1 MSLKLWVGR
10 PLAPVPPEFRPSFR
24 FDRVGDRWGFG
35 AGVRYQLM
43 LRSRSL
49 VRALLTSTVVAA
61 AIALAGCTSDGTP
74 ASTENSGSIGSFVRN
89 LFGIKS
95 EDQAAVAH
103 NEASVEPPAP
113 KTKPATSKPKHPAVA
128 AAGATQPK
136 SGPQPGP
143 SAQPQKTSAQPRKKA
158 KQPAGPNEKA
168 HAKREREA
176 PQATARAKAS
186 KPAVQEQTTDSVS
199 QKAQEA
205 NPAVVPSP
213 RADEPLN
220 DKRRDERLVTT
231 AGTAWPVLPNTEGA
245 GVSATGATGGEPA
258 ETANANAVQLVD
270 PNEVNDLDR
279 AAAATVSTESSWS
292 TYLLLILGAALA
304 AASATWFL
312 VKMPPVYARRAAGLR
327 MHTSEWQ

>member
-1 MSLKLWVGR
+1 MNLKLWVGR

-95 EDQAAVAH
+95 EDPAAVAH

-128 AAGATQPK
+128 AAGATQPR
-136 SGPQPGP
+136 SVQQPGP
-143 SAQPQKTSAQPRKKA
+143 SAEPQKTSAQPRKKA
-158 KQPAGPNEKA
+158 KQPAGQNEKA
-168 HAKREREA
+168 HAKREQEA
-176 PQATARAKAS
+176 PRATAPAKGD
-186 KPAVQEQTTDSVS
+186 KPAVQEQAADSIS
-199 QKAQEA
+199 QKPAEA
-205 NPAVVPSP
+205 APTVVPSS
-213 RADEPLN
+213 REDQPLN
-220 DKRRDERLVTT
+220 AESRNENLVAT
-231 AGTAWPVLPNTEGA
+231 AAAAWPIIPNTEG
-245 GVSATGATGGEPA
+245 TGAGGA
-258 ETANANAVQLVD
+258 AANANAVQLVD

-279 AAAATVSTESSWS
+279 AAATVSTESSWS
-292 TYLLLILGAALA
+292 TYLLLIFAALA

-312 VKMPPVYARRAAGLR
+312 VKMAPVYARRAAGPR
-327 MHTSEWQ
+327 MHTSERQ

>member
-1 MSLKLWVGR
+1 MNLKLWVGR

-24 FDRVGDRWGFG
+24 FDRVWDRWGFG

-158 KQPAGPNEKA
+158 KQPAGQNEKA
-168 HAKREREA
+168 HTKREQEA
-176 PQATARAKAS
+176 PRATAPVKGD
-186 KPAVQEQTTDSVS
+186 KPAVQEQAADSIS
-199 QKAQEA
+199 QKPAEA
-205 NPAVVPSP
+205 APTVVPSS
-213 RADEPLN
+213 REDQPLN
-220 DKRRDERLVTT
+220 AESRNENLVT
-231 AGTAWPVLPNTEGA
+231 AAAAAWPIIPNTEG
-245 GVSATGATGGEPA
+245 TGAGGAAADTTEA
-258 ETANANAVQLVD
+258 ANANAVQLVD
-270 PNEVNDLDR
+270 PNEVNELDR
-279 AAAATVSTESSWS
+279 AAETAQAESSWS
-292 TYLLLILGAALA
+292 TYLLLLLGAALA
-304 AASATWFL
+304 AASAMWFFL
-312 VKMPPVYARRAAGLR
+312 RMASIFARRAANSR
-327 MHTSEWQ
+327 MHMSNP

>member
-1 MSLKLWVGR
+1 MNLKLWVGR
-10 PLAPVPPEFRPSFR
+10 PLAPVPPEFRASFR
-24 FDRVGDRWGFG
+24 FNRVWDRWGFG

-136 SGPQPGP
+136 SVPQPGP
-143 SAQPQKTSAQPRKKA
+143 SAEPQKTSAQPRKKA
-158 KQPAGPNEKA
+158 KQPAGQNEKV
-168 HAKREREA
+168 HAKREQEA
-176 PQATARAKAS
+176 PRATAPAKGD
-186 KPAVQEQTTDSVS
+186 KPAVQEQAADSIS
-199 QKAQEA
+199 QKPAEA
-205 NPAVVPSP
+205 APTVVPSS
-213 RADEPLN
+213 REDQPLN
-220 DKRRDERLVTT
+220 AESRNENLVAT
-231 AGTAWPVLPNTEGA
+231 AAAAWPIIPNTEG
-245 GVSATGATGGEPA
+245 TGAGGA
-258 ETANANAVQLVD
+258 AANANAVQLVD
-270 PNEVNDLDR
+270 PNEVNELDR
-279 AAAATVSTESSWS
+279 AAETAQAESSWS
-292 TYLLLILGAALA
+292 TYLLLLLGAALA
-304 AASATWFL
+304 AASAMWFFL
-312 VKMPPVYARRAAGLR
+312 RMASIFARRAANSR
-327 MHTSEWQ
+327 MHMSNP

>member
-1 MSLKLWVGR
+1 MNVKLWVGR

-24 FDRVGDRWGFG
+24 FDRVWDRWGFG

-128 AAGATQPK
+128 AAGATQPR
-136 SGPQPGP
+136 SVQQPGP
-143 SAQPQKTSAQPRKKA
+143 SAEPQKTSAQPRKKA
-158 KQPAGPNEKA
+158 KQPAGQNEKA
-168 HAKREREA
+168 HAKREQEA
-176 PQATARAKAS
+176 PRATAPAKGD
-186 KPAVQEQTTDSVS
+186 KPAVQEQAADSIS
-199 QKAQEA
+199 QKPAEA
-205 NPAVVPSP
+205 APTVVPSS
-213 RADEPLN
+213 REDQPLN
-220 DKRRDERLVTT
+220 AESRNENLVAT
-231 AGTAWPVLPNTEGA
+231 AAAAWPIIPNTEG
-245 GVSATGATGGEPA
+245 TGAGGAAADTTEA
-258 ETANANAVQLVD
+258 ANANAVQLVD
-270 PNEVNDLDR
+270 PNEVNELDR
-279 AAAATVSTESSWS
+279 AAETAQAESSWS
-292 TYLLLILGAALA
+292 TYLLLLLGAALA
-304 AASATWFL
+304 AASAMWFFL
-312 VKMPPVYARRAAGLR
+312 RMASIFARRAANSR
-327 MHTSEWQ
+327 MHMSNP

>member
-1 MSLKLWVGR
+1 MNLKLWVGR

-24 FDRVGDRWGFG
+24 FDRVWDRWGFG

-103 NEASVEPPAP
+103 SEASVEPPAP
-113 KTKPATSKPKHPAVA
+113 KTRPATSKPKHPAVA

-136 SGPQPGP
+136 TGQQPGP
-143 SAQPQKTSAQPRKKA
+143 SAEPQKTSAQPRKKA
-158 KQPAGPNEKA
+158 KQPAGQNEKA
-168 HAKREREA
+168 HAKREQGA
-176 PQATARAKAS
+176 PRATAPAKGD
-186 KPAVQEQTTDSVS
+186 KPAVQKQAADSIS
-199 QKAQEA
+199 QKPAEA
-205 NPAVVPSP
+205 APTVVPSS
-213 RADEPLN
+213 RKDQPLN
-220 DKRRDERLVTT
+220 AESRNENLVAT
-231 AGTAWPVLPNTEGA
+231 AAAAWPIIPNTEG
-245 GVSATGATGGEPA
+245 TGAGGA
-258 ETANANAVQLVD
+258 AANANAVQLVD

-304 AASATWFL
+304 ASATWFL
-312 VKMPPVYARRAAGLR
+312 VKMAPMYARRAGPR
-327 MHTSEWQ
+327 MHTSEWK

>member
-1 MSLKLWVGR
+1 MNLKLWVGR

-24 FDRVGDRWGFG
+24 FDRVWDRWGFG

-95 EDQAAVAH
+95 EDPAAVAH

-158 KQPAGPNEKA
+158 KQPAGQNEKA
-168 HAKREREA
+168 HAKREQEA
-176 PQATARAKAS
+176 PRATAPAKGD
-186 KPAVQEQTTDSVS
+186 KPAVQEQAADSIS
-199 QKAQEA
+199 QKPAEA
-205 NPAVVPSP
+205 APTVVPSS
-213 RADEPLN
+213 RKDQPLN
-220 DKRRDERLVTT
+220 AESRNENLVAT
-231 AGTAWPVLPNTEGA
+231 AAAAWPIIPNITGA
-245 GVSATGATGGEPA
+245 GGAA
-258 ETANANAVQLVD
+258 ANANAVQLVD
-270 PNEVNDLDR
+270 PNEVNELDR
-279 AAAATVSTESSWS
+279 AAETAQAESSWS
-292 TYLLLILGAALA
+292 TYLFLLLGAALA
-304 AASATWFL
+304 AASAMWFFL
-312 VKMPPVYARRAAGLR
+312 RMASIFARRAAGPR
-327 MHTSEWQ
+327 MHTS

>member
-1 MSLKLWVGR
+1 MNLKLWVGR

-24 FDRVGDRWGFG
+24 FDRVWDRWGFG

-43 LRSRSL
+43 LRSRFL

-113 KTKPATSKPKHPAVA
+113 KTKPATSKSKHPAVA

-136 SGPQPGP
+136 SVPQPGP
-143 SAQPQKTSAQPRKKA
+143 SAEPQKTSAQPRKKA
-158 KQPAGPNEKA
+158 KQPAGQNEKP
-168 HAKREREA
+168 HAKREQEA
-176 PQATARAKAS
+176 PRATAPAKGD
-186 KPAVQEQTTDSVS
+186 KPAVQEQAADSIS
-199 QKAQEA
+199 QKPAEA
-205 NPAVVPSP
+205 APTVVPSS
-213 RADEPLN
+213 REDQPLN
-220 DKRRDERLVTT
+220 AESRNENLVAT
-231 AGTAWPVLPNTEGA
+231 AAAAWPIIPNTEG
-245 GVSATGATGGEPA
+245 TGAGGA
-258 ETANANAVQLVD
+258 AANANAVQLVD

>member
-1 MSLKLWVGR
+1 MNLKLWVGR
-10 PLAPVPPEFRPSFR
+10 PLAPVPPEFRASFR
-24 FDRVGDRWGFG
+24 FNRVWDRWGFG

-74 ASTENSGSIGSFVRN
+74 ASTENSGSIGSFARN

-128 AAGATQPK
+128 AAGAIQPK

-143 SAQPQKTSAQPRKKA
+143 SAQPRKKA
-158 KQPAGPNEKA
+158 KQPAGQNEKA
-168 HAKREREA
+168 HAKREQEA
-176 PQATARAKAS
+176 PRATAPAKGD
-186 KPAVQEQTTDSVS
+186 KPAVQEQAADSIS
-199 QKAQEA
+199 QKPAEA
-205 NPAVVPSP
+205 APTVVPSS
-213 RADEPLN
+213 REDQPLN
-220 DKRRDERLVTT
+220 AESRNENLVAT
-231 AGTAWPVLPNTEGA
+231 AAAAWPIIPNTEG
-245 GVSATGATGGEPA
+245 TGAGGA
-258 ETANANAVQLVD
+258 AANANAVQLVD

-279 AAAATVSTESSWS
+279 AAATVSTESSWS
-292 TYLLLILGAALA
+292 TYLLLIFAALA

-312 VKMPPVYARRAAGLR
+312 VKMAPVYARRAAGPR
-327 MHTSEWQ
+327 MHTSERQ

>member
-1 MSLKLWVGR
+1 MNLKLWVGR
-10 PLAPVPPEFRPSFR
+10 PLAPVPPEFRASFR
-24 FDRVGDRWGFG
+24 FNRVWDRWGFG

-136 SGPQPGP
+136 SVPQPGP
-143 SAQPQKTSAQPRKKA
+143 SAEPQKTSAQPRKKA
-158 KQPAGPNEKA
+158 KQPAGQNEKA
-168 HAKREREA
+168 HAKREQEA
-176 PQATARAKAS
+176 PRATAPAKGD
-186 KPAVQEQTTDSVS
+186 KPAVQEQAADSIS
-199 QKAQEA
+199 QKPAEA
-205 NPAVVPSP
+205 APTVVPSS
-213 RADEPLN
+213 REDQPLN
-220 DKRRDERLVTT
+220 AESRNENLVAT
-231 AGTAWPVLPNTEGA
+231 AAAAWPIIPNTEG
-245 GVSATGATGGEPA
+245 TGAGGA
-258 ETANANAVQLVD
+258 AANANAVQLVD
-270 PNEVNDLDR
+270 PNEVNELDR
-279 AAAATVSTESSWS
+279 AAETAQAESSWS
-292 TYLLLILGAALA
+292 TYLLLLLGAALA
-304 AASATWFL
+304 AASAMWFFL
-312 VKMPPVYARRAAGLR
+312 RMASIFARRAANSR
-327 MHTSEWQ
+327 MHMSNP

>member
-1 MSLKLWVGR
+1 MNLKLWVGR

-158 KQPAGPNEKA
+158 KQPAGQNEKA
-168 HAKREREA
+168 HAKREQEA
-176 PQATARAKAS
+176 PRATAPAKGD
-186 KPAVQEQTTDSVS
+186 KPAVQEQAADSIS
-199 QKAQEA
+199 QKPAEA
-205 NPAVVPSP
+205 APTVVPSS
-213 RADEPLN
+213 REDQPLN
-220 DKRRDERLVTT
+220 AESRNENLVAT
-231 AGTAWPVLPNTEGA
+231 AAAAWPIIPNTDGTGA
-245 GVSATGATGGEPA
+245 GRAA
-258 ETANANAVQLVD
+258 ANANAVQLVD
-270 PNEVNDLDR
+270 PNEVNELDR
-279 AAAATVSTESSWS
+279 AAETAQAESSWS
-292 TYLLLILGAALA
+292 TYLLLLLGAALA
-304 AASATWFL
+304 AASTMWFFL
-312 VKMPPVYARRAAGLR
+312 RMASIFARRAANPR
-327 MHTSEWQ
+327 MHMSNP

>member
-1 MSLKLWVGR
+1 MNMKLWVGR

-24 FDRVGDRWGFG
+24 FDRVWDRWGFG

-136 SGPQPGP
+136 SVPQPGP
-143 SAQPQKTSAQPRKKA
+143 SAEPQKKSAQPQKK
-158 KQPAGPNEKA
+158 AGPNEKA

-176 PQATARAKAS
+176 PQATARSKAN
-186 KPAVQEQTTDSVS
+186 KAAVQEQTTDSVS

-213 RADEPLN
+213 RAFNDE
-220 DKRRDERLVTT
+220 RRDERLVTT
-231 AGTAWPVLPNTEGA
+231 AGT
-245 GVSATGATGGEPA
+245 
-258 ETANANAVQLVD
+258 
-270 PNEVNDLDR
+270 
-279 AAAATVSTESSWS
+279 
-292 TYLLLILGAALA
+292 
-304 AASATWFL
+304 
-312 VKMPPVYARRAAGLR
+312 
-327 MHTSEWQ
+327 

>member
-1 MSLKLWVGR
+1 MNLKLWVGR

-24 FDRVGDRWGFG
+24 FDRVWDRWGFG
-35 AGVRYQLM
+35 AGVCYQLM

-49 VRALLTSTVVAA
+49 VRAVVTSTVGAA

-113 KTKPATSKPKHPAVA
+113 KTKPATPKPKHPAVA

-158 KQPAGPNEKA
+158 KQPAGQNEKA
-168 HAKREREA
+168 HAKREQEA
-176 PQATARAKAS
+176 PRATAPAKGD
-186 KPAVQEQTTDSVS
+186 KPAVQEQAADSIS
-199 QKAQEA
+199 QKPAEA
-205 NPAVVPSP
+205 APTVVPSSG
-213 RADEPLN
+213 ADQPLN
-220 DKRRDERLVTT
+220 AESRNENLVT
-231 AGTAWPVLPNTEGA
+231 AAAAAWPVIPNTEG
-245 GVSATGATGGEPA
+245 TGAGGA
-258 ETANANAVQLVD
+258 AADTTQAANANAVQLVD
-270 PNEVNDLDR
+270 PNEVNELDR
-279 AAAATVSTESSWS
+279 AAETAQAESSWS
-292 TYLLLILGAALA
+292 TYLLLLLGAALV

-312 VKMPPVYARRAAGLR
+312 VKLSPVYARRAAGPR
-327 MHTSEWQ
+327 MHTS

>member
-1 MSLKLWVGR
+1 MNLKLWVGR

-24 FDRVGDRWGFG
+24 FDRVWDRWGLG

-136 SGPQPGP
+136 SVSQPGP
-143 SAQPQKTSAQPRKKA
+143 SAEPQKTSAQPRKKA
-158 KQPAGPNEKA
+158 KQPASQNEKA
-168 HAKREREA
+168 HAKREQEA
-176 PQATARAKAS
+176 PRATAPAKGD
-186 KPAVQEQTTDSVS
+186 KPAVQEQAADSIS
-199 QKAQEA
+199 QKPAEA
-205 NPAVVPSP
+205 APTVVPSS
-213 RADEPLN
+213 REDQPLN
-220 DKRRDERLVTT
+220 AESRNENLVAT
-231 AGTAWPVLPNTEGA
+231 AAAAWPIIPNTEG
-245 GVSATGATGGEPA
+245 TGAGGA
-258 ETANANAVQLVD
+258 AANANAVQLVD
-270 PNEVNDLDR
+270 PNEVNELDR
-279 AAAATVSTESSWS
+279 AAETAQAESSWS
-292 TYLLLILGAALA
+292 TYLLLLLGAALA
-304 AASATWFL
+304 AASAMWFFL
-312 VKMPPVYARRAAGLR
+312 RMASIFARRAANSR
-327 MHTSEWQ
+327 MHMSNP

>member
-1 MSLKLWVGR
+1 MNVKLWVGR

-24 FDRVGDRWGFG
+24 FDRVWDRWGFG

-74 ASTENSGSIGSFVRN
+74 ASTENSGSIGGFVRN

-113 KTKPATSKPKHPAVA
+113 KTKSATSKPKHPAVA
-128 AAGATQPK
+128 AAGATQPR
-136 SGPQPGP
+136 SVQQPGP
-143 SAQPQKTSAQPRKKA
+143 SAEPQKTSAQPRKKA
-158 KQPAGPNEKA
+158 KQPAGQNEKA
-168 HAKREREA
+168 HAKREQEA
-176 PQATARAKAS
+176 PRPTAPAKGD
-186 KPAVQEQTTDSVS
+186 KPAVQEQAADSIS
-199 QKAQEA
+199 QKPAEA
-205 NPAVVPSP
+205 APTVVPSS
-213 RADEPLN
+213 REDQPLN
-220 DKRRDERLVTT
+220 AESRNENLVAT
-231 AGTAWPVLPNTEGA
+231 AAAAWPIIPNTEG
-245 GVSATGATGGEPA
+245 TGAGGA
-258 ETANANAVQLVD
+258 AANANAVQLVD

-279 AAAATVSTESSWS
+279 AAATVSTESSWS
-292 TYLLLILGAALA
+292 TYLLLIFAALA

-312 VKMPPVYARRAAGLR
+312 VKMAPVYARRAAGPR
-327 MHTSEWQ
+327 MHTSERQ

>member
-1 MSLKLWVGR
+1 
-10 PLAPVPPEFRPSFR
+10 
-24 FDRVGDRWGFG
+24 
-35 AGVRYQLM
+35 M

-158 KQPAGPNEKA
+158 KQPAGQNEKA
-168 HAKREREA
+168 HAKREQEA
-176 PQATARAKAS
+176 PRATAPAKGD
-186 KPAVQEQTTDSVS
+186 KPAVQEQAADSIS
-199 QKAQEA
+199 QKPAEA
-205 NPAVVPSP
+205 APTVVPSS
-213 RADEPLN
+213 REDQPLN
-220 DKRRDERLVTT
+220 AESRNENLVAT
-231 AGTAWPVLPNTEGA
+231 AAAAWPIIPNTEG
-245 GVSATGATGGEPA
+245 TGAGGA
-258 ETANANAVQLVD
+258 AANANAVQLVD
-270 PNEVNDLDR
+270 PNEVNELDR
-279 AAAATVSTESSWS
+279 AAETAQAESSWS
-292 TYLLLILGAALA
+292 TYLLLLLGAALA
-304 AASATWFL
+304 AASAMWFFL
-312 VKMPPVYARRAAGLR
+312 RMASIFARRATNSRLH
-327 MHTSEWQ
+327 MSNP